1 MSSTSAA
8 DARSHAVVPVSISS
22 GVMECF
28 LSVMGLERG
37 WTLRRLD
44 PGTPEA
50 MQNSA
55 SRVLRQTCAR
65 LRRRHS
71 WQDNVTGVFRA
82 APRESGQKRQEIR
95 PIHVVSDHF
104 RLNEVVVA
112 DLSGDSA

>member
-28 LSVMGLERG
+28 LSVMGLETG
-37 WTLRRLD
+37 CTLRRLD
-44 PGTPEA
+44 PGTPEV

-55 SRVLRQTCAR
+55 SRVLRQTCVR

-71 WQDNVTGVFRA
+71 CQVNVTAVFRA
-82 APRESGQKRQEIR
+82 GPRKSGQKRQEIR
-95 PIHVVSDHF
+95 PIHVVNDHF
-104 RLNEVVVA
+104 RLNEVLVA
-112 DLSGDSA
+112 NLSGNSA